1 MVRAKVFSAACLAIA
16 ALGASLPA
24 QDAYAQSQVQ
34 DLHAGTVDIPLNK
47 SRVVT
52 TDRPIVRAMVGNAE
66 IADILPLTDQSVYI
80 LGRSMGTT
88 SLTLYGDGGR
98 VLAVMDVA
106 VGPDVEAFQEQVT
119 ELIPGADIRASI
131 SGSSMVL
138 TGLVSDAGAIDRAMR
153 LASTYAGEN
162 IVNMIS
168 LGSSQQVMLEVR
180 FAEVNRSVTD
190 ELGVRGIGSS
200 NSGRFNGVIGDGAV
214 FSPGIDGVVG
224 GDGGIGLISDSFGVF
239 SQLFSIGNV
248 DIEGMLTALE
258 RRGFAKTLAEP
269 TLVALSGEEA
279 SFLAGG
285 EYPIPVTQGSSNNSS
300 TITIEFKQFGV
311 SLGFTPTVLADDT
324 INLRVRPEVSSID
337 PASSVSINGIT
348 VPGLQTR
355 RASTVIELRDGE
367 SFAIAGLLQE
377 DYETVVRQLPL
388 LGSIPILG
396 TLFRSTEFQRGETE
410 LLIVVTPR
418 LVQPIRPDQV
428 YLPTDRIA
436 DPDPAEVLLLG
447 EGEDP
452 LPSRNAT
459 PEAGSANQ
467 ADEIE
472 GSDYE
477 Y

>member
-1 MVRAKVFSAACLAIA
+1 MVRANVFTAACLAA
-16 ALGASLPA
+16 SALALAVPA
-24 QDAYAQSQVQ
+24 QDARAQTSAQ
-34 DLHAGTVDIPLNK
+34 DLHAGTVAIPLNK

-66 IADILPLTDQSVYI
+66 IADILPLTDQSVYV

-98 VLAVMDVA
+98 VLAVMDVS
-106 VGPDVEAFQEQVT
+106 VGPDVEAFQEQVA

-138 TGLVSDAGAIDRAMR
+138 TGLVSDAGAIDRAMQ
-153 LASTYAGEN
+153 LASTYAGDN

-180 FAEVNRSVTD
+180 FAEINRSVTD

-200 NSGRFNGVIGDGAV
+200 QSGRFNGVIGDGSV
-214 FSPGIDGVVG
+214 FSPGTNGVIG
-224 GDGGIGLISDSFGVF
+224 GDPGIGLIADSFGVF
-239 SQLFSIGNV
+239 SRLFSIGNV

-337 PASSVSINGIT
+337 PASSVSLNGIT

-428 YLPTDRIA
+428 YLPTDRVA
-436 DPDPAEVLLLG
+436 DPDPYAAFLLG

-452 LPSRNAT
+452 LPSRNAA
-459 PEAGSANQ
+459 PVDDAADQ
-467 ADEIE
+467 AEQIQ
-472 GSDYE
+472 GGDYE
-477 Y
+477 F